1 MPSVL
6 IVDDLVAIHEMLE
19 AVIQPTGFAT
29 SFATDGE
36 KALVRYKAE
45 KYDLVLADID
55 MKPMDGIT
63 LLKQLK
69 QYDPGAVVIIMTAYA
84 STESAIQ
91 ALKFGAFDYLQK
103 PFRVDDL
110 LATLRRGIEFRNFQ
124 QERAAQG
131 QVAGVKSEDVETR
144 LIGRSATLAKLI
156 AQVKKLATVRAPVL
170 LIGESGTGKT
180 AVAEVL
186 HGATGA
192 PEATFVRIDCA
203 LCNETQ
209 FRDGLLGQSG
219 EGGTWVRQA
228 KGGTLFLQNLEFL
241 TDTVQ
246 RELVSVLRNSSY
258 GFRLIGTTSVDLE
271 RLVDEGKFH
280 DDLFYRV
287 ASLPVQLPPLRDRL
301 EDIPQLV
308 KHYAALA
315 TNPHFEANLIEFTD
329 DAIAVLAAYHWPG
342 NLPELEQVISKLVS
356 TSETRVI
363 TSHQLPLRLRELKH
377 WPSLADYLVGQEK
390 QYIDF
395 VLHACRG
402 NKAGAARVLG
412 VDEGRLAGHEY
423 QPAATR
429 TLSVKGALAPEER
442 AALNEMK
449 AELERQEVSL
459 KEAKQAVR
467 DREAFLNESEA
478 RLFEKV
484 QSQQEKENEL
494 EQREEDLQKR
504 LRLVLELEAKYDPVA
519 AATLKSEV
527 EASRRRDEFNE

>member
-29 SFATDGE
+29 TFATDGE

-63 LLKQLK
+63 LLRQLK
-69 QYDPGAVVIIMTAYA
+69 HYDPSCVVIIMTAYA

-91 ALKFGAFDYLQK
+91 ALKYGAFDYLQK

-110 LATLRRGIEFRNFQ
+110 LAALRRGMEFRKFQ
-124 QERAAQG
+124 QERAADG
-131 QVAGVKSEDVETR
+131 HGTGVKTEEVEAR
-144 LIGRSATLAKLI
+144 LIGRSAARAKLV
-156 AQVKKLATVRAPVL
+156 AQVRKLATVRTPVL
-170 LIGESGTGKT
+170 LIGENGTGRT

-192 PEATFVRIDCA
+192 PEAAFVRVDCA
-203 LCNETQ
+203 RCTEADLRE
-209 FRDGLLGQSG
+209 GLLGQSG
-219 EGGTWVRQA
+219 EGGTWVQQA
-228 KGGTLFLQNLEFL
+228 TGGTLYLQNLECL
-241 TDTVQ
+241 PDSVQ
-246 RELVSVLRNSSY
+246 RELVSVLRNSAS
-258 GFRLIGTTSVDLE
+258 GFRLIGATSVDLE

-287 ASLPVQLPPLRDRL
+287 ASLPVNLPPLRARSD
-301 EDIPQLV
+301 DIPLLV
-308 KHYAALA
+308 KHFSAQA
-315 TNPHFEANLIEFTD
+315 TNPQFDANLIEFTD
-329 DAIAVLAAYHWPG
+329 EAVGVLTAHYWPG
-342 NLPELEQVISKLVS
+342 NLTELAQVVSQLVS
-356 TSETRVI
+356 TTETRVI
-363 TSHQLPLRLRELKH
+363 TSHQLPARLRDLKH
-377 WPSLADYLVGQEK
+377 WPSLGDYLAGQEK
-390 QYIDF
+390 QYVDC
-395 VLHACRG
+395 VLQACRG
-402 NKAGAARVLG
+402 NTAAAARVLG
-412 VDEGRLAGHEY
+412 VDEAWLAADEQASAGTRS
-423 QPAATR
+423 PAAGR
-429 TLSVKGALAPEER
+429 ALSPDER
-442 AALNEMK
+442 AALDKLK
-449 AELERQEVSL
+449 AELERQEASL
-459 KEAKQAVR
+459 QDAKQVVR

-484 QSQQEKENEL
+484 QAQQEKENEL

-504 LRLVLELEAKYDPVA
+504 LRLALELEAKYDPVA